1 MHSTVAFGKKA
12 GAKRGRVVSREIVRL
27 EDVHLSFKDNEV
39 LKGISLSVQEGQSV
53 TLIGPSGSGK
63 STLLRCINRLATIS
77 SGKLFFDGQQV
88 TKATDINQL
97 RTRIG
102 MVFQHFNLFPHMTVL
117 GNVTEA
123 PVQVLKL
130 SAEKAREQ
138 AMELLRRVGLA
149 DKANAFP
156 AQLSGGQKQR
166 VAIAR
171 CLAMRPRV
179 LLLDEITSALDPEL
193 VGEVLAVIRELAHQ
207 GMTMILVTHEMQFA
221 KEVSDT
227 VIFMDGGLIVKQGT
241 PDEIFVNPQNERLRK
256 FLRAVIDQVAE

>member
-1 MHSTVAFGKKA
+1 MSK
-12 GAKRGRVVSREIVRL
+12 EIVRL
-27 EDVHLSFKDNEV
+27 EDVRLSFGKIEV

-63 STLLRCINRLATIS
+63 STLLRCINRLAVIS
-77 SGKLFFDGQQV
+77 SGEIFFDGQQV
-88 TKATDINQL
+88 TAATNINQL
-97 RTRIG
+97 RTKIG

-117 GNVTEA
+117 GNVIEA

-130 SAEKAREQ
+130 APDQ
-138 AMELLRRVGLA
+138 AKQEAMMLLQRVGLA
-149 DKANAFP
+149 DKADAFP

-171 CLAMRPRV
+171 CLAMKPRV

-193 VGEVLAVIRELAHQ
+193 VGEVLAVIRELARQ

-221 KEVSDT
+221 KEVSDK
-227 VIFMDGGLIVKQGT
+227 VIFMDSGKIVEQGT
-241 PDEIFVNPQNERLRK
+241 PDQMFVNPENERLRR
-256 FLRAVIDQVAE
+256 FLRAVIEQVAD

>member
-1 MHSTVAFGKKA
+1 M
-12 GAKRGRVVSREIVRL
+12 SREIVRL

-63 STLLRCINRLATIS
+63 STLLRCINRLASIS
-77 SGKLFFDGQQV
+77 SGKVIFDGQEV
-88 TKATDINQL
+88 TKATNINQL

-117 GNVTEA
+117 GNVIEA

-130 SAEKAREQ
+130 SADTARQQ
-138 AMELLRRVGLA
+138 AMELLHRVGLA

-221 KEVSDT
+221 REVSDK
-227 VIFMDGGLIVKQGT
+227 VIFMDAGRIVEQGT
-241 PDEIFVNPQNERLRK
+241 PDEIFVNPENERLRR
-256 FLRAVIDQVAE
+256 FLRAVIEQVAE

>member
-1 MHSTVAFGKKA
+1 MSK
-12 GAKRGRVVSREIVRL
+12 EIVRL
-27 EDVHLSFKDNEV
+27 EDVRLSFSKIEV

-63 STLLRCINRLATIS
+63 STLLRCINRLAVIS
-77 SGKLFFDGQQV
+77 SGQVFFDGQQV
-88 TKATDINQL
+88 TAATNINQL
-97 RTRIG
+97 RTKIG

-117 GNVTEA
+117 SNVIEA

-130 SAEKAREQ
+130 TPAQ
-138 AMELLRRVGLA
+138 AKQEAMMLLQRVGLA
-149 DKANAFP
+149 DKADAFP

-171 CLAMRPRV
+171 CLAMKPRV

-193 VGEVLAVIRELAHQ
+193 VGEVLAVIRELARQ

-221 KEVSDT
+221 KEVSDK
-227 VIFMDGGLIVKQGT
+227 VIFMDGGKIVEQGT
-241 PDEIFVNPQNERLRK
+241 PDQMFVNPKNERLRR
-256 FLRAVIDQVAE
+256 FLRAVIEQVAD

>member
-1 MHSTVAFGKKA
+1 MSK
-12 GAKRGRVVSREIVRL
+12 EIVRI
-27 EDVHLSFKDNEV
+27 ENARLSFGKVEV

-63 STLLRCINRLATIS
+63 STLLRCINRLAVIS
-77 SGKLFFDGQQV
+77 SGEVFFDGQQV
-88 TKATDINQL
+88 TAATNINQL
-97 RTRIG
+97 RTKIG

-130 SAEKAREQ
+130 APEQ
-138 AMELLRRVGLA
+138 AKQEAMVLLQRVGLA
-149 DKANAFP
+149 DKADAFP

-171 CLAMRPRV
+171 CLAMKPRV

-193 VGEVLAVIRELAHQ
+193 VGEVLAVIRELARQ

-221 KEVSDT
+221 KEVSDK
-227 VIFMDGGLIVKQGT
+227 VIFMDGGKIVEQGT
-241 PDEIFVNPQNERLRK
+241 PDQMFVNPENERLRR
-256 FLRAVIDQVAE
+256 FLRAVIEQVAD

>member
-1 MHSTVAFGKKA
+1 MSK
-12 GAKRGRVVSREIVRL
+12 EIVKL
-27 EDVHLSFKDNEV
+27 DDVHLAFKDNEV

-63 STLLRCINRLATIS
+63 STLLRCINRLAIIS
-77 SGKLFFDGQQV
+77 SGKVFFDGEEV
-88 TKATDINQL
+88 TKATNINQL

-130 SAEKAREQ
+130 PAAQARDQ

-221 KEVSDT
+221 KEVSDK
-227 VIFMDGGLIVKQGT
+227 VVFMDGGLIVEQGT
-241 PDEIFVNPQNERLRK
+241 PDEIFQNPENPRLRK

>member
-1 MHSTVAFGKKA
+1 
-12 GAKRGRVVSREIVRL
+12 VSREIVRL

-227 VIFMDGGLIVKQGT
+227 VIFMDGGLIVEQGT

>member
-1 MHSTVAFGKKA
+1 
-12 GAKRGRVVSREIVRL
+12 VRL
-27 EDVHLSFKDNEV
+27 EDVHLSFKDNVV
-39 LKGISLSVQEGQSV
+39 LRGINLSVQEGQSV

-63 STLLRCINRLATIS
+63 STLLRCINRLANIC
-77 SGKLFFDGQQV
+77 SGKVFFDGQEV

-130 SAEKAREQ
+130 PVAQAREQ
-138 AMELLRRVGLA
+138 ALELLQRVGLA

-156 AQLSGGQKQR
+156 AQLAGGQEQR
-166 VAIAR
+166 VALAR

-193 VGEVLAVIRELAHQ
+193 VGEALAVIRELARQ

-221 KEVSDT
+221 REVSDN
-227 VIFMDGGLIVKQGT
+227 VVFMDGGLIVEQG
-241 PDEIFVNPQNERLRK
+241 
-256 FLRAVIDQVAE
+256 

>member
-1 MHSTVAFGKKA
+1 MSK
-12 GAKRGRVVSREIVRL
+12 EIVRL
-27 EDVHLSFKDNEV
+27 EDVRLSFGKIEV

-63 STLLRCINRLATIS
+63 STLLRCINRLAVIS
-77 SGKLFFDGQQV
+77 SGEVFFDGQQV
-88 TKATDINQL
+88 TAATNINQL
-97 RTRIG
+97 RTKIG

-117 GNVTEA
+117 GNVIEA

-130 SAEKAREQ
+130 TPAQ
-138 AMELLRRVGLA
+138 AKQEAMLLLQRVGLA
-149 DKANAFP
+149 DKADAFP

-171 CLAMRPRV
+171 CLAMKPRV

-193 VGEVLAVIRELAHQ
+193 VGEVLAVIRELARQ

-221 KEVSDT
+221 KEVSDK
-227 VIFMDGGLIVKQGT
+227 VIFMDGGKIVEQGT
-241 PDEIFVNPQNERLRK
+241 PDQMFVNPKNERLRR
-256 FLRAVIDQVAE
+256 FLRAVIEQVAD

>member
-1 MHSTVAFGKKA
+1 MSK
-12 GAKRGRVVSREIVRL
+12 EIVRI
-27 EDVHLSFKDNEV
+27 EDARLSFGKVEV

-63 STLLRCINRLATIS
+63 STLLRCINRLAVIS
-77 SGKLFFDGQQV
+77 SGEVFFDGQQV
-88 TKATDINQL
+88 TAATNINQL
-97 RTRIG
+97 RTKIG

-117 GNVTEA
+117 GNVIEA

-130 SAEKAREQ
+130 APEQ
-138 AMELLRRVGLA
+138 AKLEAMVLLQRVGLA
-149 DKANAFP
+149 DKADAFP

-171 CLAMRPRV
+171 CLAMKPRV

-193 VGEVLAVIRELAHQ
+193 VGEVLAVIRELARQ

-221 KEVSDT
+221 KEVSDK
-227 VIFMDGGLIVKQGT
+227 VIFMDGGKIIEQGT
-241 PDEIFVNPQNERLRK
+241 PDQMFINPENERLRR
-256 FLRAVIDQVAE
+256 FLRAVIEQVAD

>member
-1 MHSTVAFGKKA
+1 M
-12 GAKRGRVVSREIVRL
+12 SREIVRL
-27 EDVHLSFKDNEV
+27 EDVHLSFKENEV

-77 SGKLFFDGQQV
+77 SGKLYFDGQQV

-227 VIFMDGGLIVKQGT
+227 VIFMDGGLIVEQGT

>member
-1 MHSTVAFGKKA
+1 MSK
-12 GAKRGRVVSREIVRL
+12 EIVRL
-27 EDVHLSFKDNEV
+27 ENVRLSFGKIEV

-63 STLLRCINRLATIS
+63 STLLRCINRLAVIS
-77 SGKLFFDGQQV
+77 SGDVFFDGQQV
-88 TKATDINQL
+88 TATTNVNLL
-97 RTRIG
+97 RTKIG

-117 GNVTEA
+117 GNVIEA

-130 SAEKAREQ
+130 APEQ
-138 AMELLRRVGLA
+138 AKQEAMVLLQRVGLA
-149 DKANAFP
+149 DKADAFP

-171 CLAMRPRV
+171 CLAMKPRV

-193 VGEVLAVIRELAHQ
+193 VGEVLAVIRELARQ

-221 KEVSDT
+221 KEVSDK
-227 VIFMDGGLIVKQGT
+227 VIFMDGGKIIEQGT
-241 PDEIFVNPQNERLRK
+241 PDQMFVNPENERLRR
-256 FLRAVIDQVAE
+256 FLRAVIEQVAD

>member
-1 MHSTVAFGKKA
+1 MN
-12 GAKRGRVVSREIVRL
+12 REIVKL
-27 EDVHLSFKDNEV
+27 QDVRLSFRDVEV
-39 LKGISLSVQEGQSV
+39 LRGIDLSVQEGQSV
-53 TLIGPSGSGK
+53 ALIGPSGSGK
-63 STLLRCINRLATIS
+63 STLLRCINRLVKPSAGHI
-77 SGKLFFDGQQV
+77 FFDGQEITNQ
-88 TKATDINQL
+88 TDVNQL

-130 SAEKAREQ
+130 SLQQAQEQ
-138 AMELLRRVGLA
+138 AMELLQRVGLA
-149 DKANAFP
+149 EKADAFP

-171 CLAMRPRV
+171 CLAMKPRV

-193 VGEVLAVIRELAHQ
+193 VGEVLAVIRELARQ

-221 KEVSDT
+221 KEVADK
-227 VIFMDGGLIVKQGT
+227 VIFMDGGRIVEEGT
-241 PDEIFVNPQNERLRK
+241 PTEIFVNPKNERLRR
-256 FLRAVIDQVAE
+256 FLRAVIEQVAD